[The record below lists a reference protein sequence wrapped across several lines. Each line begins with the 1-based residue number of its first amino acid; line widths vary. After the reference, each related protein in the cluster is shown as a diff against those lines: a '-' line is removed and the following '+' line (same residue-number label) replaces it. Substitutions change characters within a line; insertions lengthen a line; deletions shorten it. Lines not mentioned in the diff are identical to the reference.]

1 MLISFHFKLAL
12 KSKEQNNNKK
22 KENTREM
29 LWQFIAYIKLEN
41 RKRRK
46 TWTKKQQKKTCEFLK
61 WMWELAA

>member
-1 MLISFHFKLAL
+1 MFISFHFKLAL
-12 KSKEQNNNKK
+12 KSKEQNNKKK

-41 RKRRK
+41 RKTRK